1 MICFGDEST
10 NHGASAS
17 PMKSKKRKN
26 DEMTARALIK
36 TTDICAPFLT
46 RPYHHSNMKDFQYIT
61 GSHPQ
66 YIESLYTDFIKDP
79 NSVDPEMKHFFEG
92 FDFAVSSGASNGAPS
107 TSTNGTA
114 VGPSIDWMKEI
125 MAYRMIVGYRNK
137 GHLLAKTNPI
147 RKRKDRGANIEL
159 AFYGFG
165 EADLDKE
172 FHAGQLIGLGKT
184 TLRNIQ
190 QHMEKCYASH
200 VGVEFKYISDQK
212 KVDFITNAFEKEF
225 QQPLPLN
232 KRKRILEKLNQGVMF
247 EKFLHTKYIGQK
259 RFSLEGGETTIAA
272 LDAIIN
278 TAANHDV
285 HEVVI
290 GMAHRGRLNVLAN
303 IMGKTYEQIFSEF
316 EGTAKMD
323 QTMGSGDVKYHM
335 GYGSEVETLDNKT
348 VHLKLMPNP
357 SHLEAVDPVVVG
369 FSRAKADIMY
379 KSDFDKILPILIHG
393 DASVAGQGIV
403 YEVLQMSELDGYY
416 TGGTI
421 HFVINNQIGFT
432 TDFDDAR
439 SSDYCTSLAAMV
451 QAPVLHV
458 NGDDAEA
465 VVKCVEIATRYRQQF
480 NSDVFIDMVCYRKH
494 GHNEGD
500 DPKFTQPHL
509 YALIDKHPNP
519 REVYTN
525 YLLQNG
531 ESDAKELAKEMEKKF
546 WSDLQERLDEV
557 KQNPLPYHY
566 QAPELAWK
574 SLRHATAADFLQSPI
589 TAISQSAF
597 DQIFTSIMQW
607 PADFKPLKKVEKI
620 IQDKIKLYNDEQK
633 IDWATGELMAYASLL
648 LEGNDVRMSGQ
659 DVKRGTF
666 SHRHAVLRDE
676 VTDQFYNRLEHM
688 DGAKGHFRIY
698 NSLLSEYGVLG
709 FEYGYAMANPNAL
722 VLWEAQFGDFCNGAQ
737 TMIDQ
742 FIAAGEQ
749 KWNRMNGVTMLLPH
763 GYEGQGPEHSSARM
777 ERFLQMCA
785 ELNMVITNITTA
797 ANFFHALRRQLAWS
811 FRKPLINFAPKANLR
826 HPGSYSVKEE
836 FLNGGFKEVIDDP
849 TNPDAAQVKKV
860 FFCSGKMYFD
870 LAERKAKE
878 NRNDVALIRLEQIY
892 PLPTQQL
899 IALYNKYNKATW
911 FWVQEE
917 PLNMGAASFLQMNLK
932 EINYGVIS
940 RQASASTATGYNKV
954 HQQEQAEIVDTA
966 FGI

>member
-1 MICFGDEST
+1 MS
-10 NHGASAS
+10 
-17 PMKSKKRKN
+17 
-26 DEMTARALIK
+26 K
-36 TTDICAPFLT
+36 TTDICPLYYQYF
-46 RPYHHSNMKDFQYIT
+46 HFMKDFQYIT

-66 YIESLYTDFIKDP
+66 FIESLYNDFIKNPD
-79 NSVDPEMKHFFEG
+79 SVDPDMKKFFEG
-92 FDFAVSSGASNGAPS
+92 FDFAVSSGSVANGSANGVAAKTAAS
-107 TSTNGTA
+107 GTG
-114 VGPSIDWMKEI
+114 VDWMKEI
-125 MAYRMIVGYRNK
+125 RAYRMILGYRNK

-159 AFYGFG
+159 GFYGFT
-165 EADLDKE
+165 EADLDQE
-172 FHAGQLIGLGKT
+172 FHAGQLIGLGTT

-190 QHMEKCYASH
+190 SHLETCYASH
-200 VGVEFKYISDQK
+200 VGIEFKYISDQTK
-212 KVDFITNAFEKEF
+212 IDFLTNAMEKEF
-225 QQPLPLN
+225 HQPLPLH

-278 TAANHDV
+278 TAAGNDV

-303 IMGKTYEQIFSEF
+303 IMGKTYAQIFSEF

-335 GYGSEVETLDNKT
+335 GYGSEVETLDGKT

-369 FSRAKADIMY
+369 FSRAKADILY
-379 KSDFDKILPILIHG
+379 KSDFDKILPVLIHG

-432 TDFDDAR
+432 TDFEDAR
-439 SSDYCTSLAAMV
+439 SADYCTSLAAMV
-451 QAPVLHV
+451 QAPVMHV

-480 NSDVFIDMVCYRKH
+480 NCDVFIDMVCYRKH

-525 YLLQNG
+525 YLLKNG
-531 ESDAKELAKEMEKKF
+531 EADAQELAKEMEKKF

-574 SLRHATAADFLQSPI
+574 SLRRAMADDFLQSPI
-589 TAISQSAF
+589 TAISGHDFEKVFQ
-597 DQIFTSIMQW
+597 SIMQW

-620 IQDKIKLYNDEQK
+620 IQDKIKLYKDEQK
-633 IDWATGELMAYASLL
+633 IDWATGELMAYGSLL
-648 LEGNDVRMSGQ
+648 LDGKDVRMSGQ
-659 DVKRGTF
+659 DVRRGTF

-676 VTDQFYNRLEHM
+676 VTDKAYSRLSNIE
-688 DGAKGHFRIY
+688 GAEGEFRIY

-785 ELNMVITNITTA
+785 EYNLIITNITTS
-797 ANFFHALRRQLAWS
+797 ANFFHALRRQIAWP
-811 FRKPLINFAPKANLR
+811 FRKPLINFSPKANLR
-826 HPGSYSVKEE
+826 HTGTYSTKEE
-836 FLNGGFKEVIDDP
+836 FLNGGFKEVMDDP
-849 TNPDAAQVKKV
+849 AAPNAAQVKKV

-870 LAERKAKE
+870 LAERKAKD
-878 NRNDVALIRLEQIY
+878 NRSDVAIIRLEQIY
-892 PLPTQQL
+892 PLPLQQL
-899 IALYNKYNKATW
+899 EALYSKYNKATW

-917 PLNMGAASFLQMNLK
+917 PMNMGAAWFLQMNIK
-932 EINYGVIS
+932 SINFGVIS

-954 HQQEQAEIVDTA
+954 HLQEQAEIIDTV
-966 FGI
+966 FSI